1 MAIETNRKGVALVTG
16 AGKRVGKV
24 IALRLAEE
32 GYALALHC
40 NRSRREAELVM
51 AEIIGRGGRAAVVQA
66 ELSDAGQVAE
76 LVHAA
81 SATLGPLSLLVNN
94 ASVFE
99 DDRLQTFEVET
110 LQTHMA
116 VNLVAPLILSRD
128 FAAQVQEGEEG
139 AIVNIVDQRVLRP
152 NPLFFSYYLSK
163 SALLTAT
170 RTMAQALAPRI
181 RVNAVGPGPTLA
193 NTHEGEAKFAVEAR
207 ETLLAH
213 ASAPDDIAQ
222 AVSYLASARSVTG
235 QMIAVDAGQ
244 HLVWKTVDIVSE

>member
-1 MAIETNRKGVALVTG
+1 MAIEPNRKGVALVTG

-99 DDRLQTFEVET
+99 DDRLQTLAVET

-116 VNLVAPLILSRD
+116 VNLVAPLVLARD

-139 AIVNIVDQRVLRP
+139 AIVNIIDQRVLRP

-170 RTMAQALAPRI
+170 KTMAQALAPRI

-213 ASAPDDIAQ
+213 ASAPNDIAE
-222 AVSYLASARSVTG
+222 AVAYLASARSVTG

>member
-51 AEIIGRGGRAAVVQA
+51 AEIIGSGGRAAVVQA

-94 ASVFE
+94 ASIFE

-128 FAAQVQEGEEG
+128 FAARVQEGEEG

-213 ASAPDDIAQ
+213 ASAPNDIAE
-222 AVSYLASARSVTG
+222 AVVYLASARSVTG

>member
-1 MAIETNRKGVALVTG
+1 MTDDRTSKGVALVTG

-24 IALRLAEE
+24 IALRLARE

-40 NRSRREAELVM
+40 NRSRSEAERVM
-51 AEIIGRGGRAAVVQA
+51 AEIVGAGGRAAVIQA
-66 ELSDAGQVAE
+66 ELGDAGQVAG

-81 SATLGPLSLLVNN
+81 NAALGPIRLLVNN
-94 ASVFE
+94 ASIFE
-99 DDRLQTFEVET
+99 DDRLQTLKPET
-110 LQTHMA
+110 LTAHMA
-116 VNLVAPLILSRD
+116 VNLAAPVLLSRD
-128 FAAQVQEGEEG
+128 FAAQLPSDAAG

-152 NPLFFSYYLSK
+152 NPQFFSYYLSK

-193 NTHEGEAKFAVEAR
+193 NTHEGEAGFAKES
-207 ETLLAH
+207 EGTLLQH
-213 ASAPDDIAQ
+213 ASAPEDIAE
-222 AVSYLASARSVTG
+222 AVVYLAAARSVTG

-244 HLVWKTVDIVSE
+244 HLVWRTVDIVSD